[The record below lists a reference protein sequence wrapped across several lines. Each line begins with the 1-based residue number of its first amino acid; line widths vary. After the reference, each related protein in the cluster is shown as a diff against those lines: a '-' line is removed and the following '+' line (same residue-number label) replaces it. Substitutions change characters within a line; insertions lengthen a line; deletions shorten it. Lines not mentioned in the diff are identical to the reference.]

1 MLKNYLI
8 NIFKES
14 VLFPNA
20 GHESRGFSLEIFKTK
35 TTKNVRSF
43 FVKQMKVALV
53 KAWKLVNSE
62 RLENLIISKLWKL
75 NVASV

>member
-1 MLKNYLI
+1 MQAMKV
-8 NIFKES
+8 E
-14 VLFPNA
+14 
-20 GHESRGFSLEIFKTK
+20 GFRWKFSKQKQPKMF
-35 TTKNVRSF
+35 VFF